1 MWFTF
6 PAIRKGEFTQNKRK
20 KYVVFLFVFFSF
32 GFFWLLRF
40 ELVQYFWSL
49 IHPRLNPRRACW
61 GAIPA
66 GNRGYPCKAHFMI
79 KKKNPNWNLKASF
92 TQKAVMTAALAQN
105 VSYTDGWSVP
115 MLHHCLHLV
124 QPLHVLYATTP
135 WHPDC
140 MSVCWILT
148 VACVNCSLNICLIM
162 EVMMSCDYDFCSFER

>member
-1 MWFTF
+1 MWFF
-6 PAIRKGEFTQNKRK
+6 
-20 KYVVFLFVFFSF
+20 FLFFFLLVSF
-32 GFFWLLRF
+32 GYWDLNSYNIFGPWFT
-40 ELVQYFWSL
+40 LVWTL
-49 IHPRLNPRRACW
+49 
-61 GAIPA
+61 GEPA
-66 GNRGYPCKAHFMI
+66 GEPSQQETEATLVRHTLWL
-79 KKKNPNWNLKASF
+79 KKTPNWNLKASF
-92 TQKAVMTAALAQN
+92 TQKAVCAMMTAALAQN